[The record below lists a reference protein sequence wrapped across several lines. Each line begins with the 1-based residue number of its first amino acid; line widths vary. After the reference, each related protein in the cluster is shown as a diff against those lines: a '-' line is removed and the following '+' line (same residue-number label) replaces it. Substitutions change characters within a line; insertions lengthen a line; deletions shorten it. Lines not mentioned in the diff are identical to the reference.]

1 MFVFFAG
8 CVVANEARKSEK
20 DAFSRFLHFLSFVRE
35 STFKEEEKKET
46 QMVLLAPSP
55 GRYLL
60 ALLVLSVLVVLPLAL
75 AVTKLKSAPDR
86 LRRRR

>member
-1 MFVFFAG
+1 MK
-8 CVVANEARKSEK
+8 EA
-20 DAFSRFLHFLSFVRE
+20 
-35 STFKEEEKKET
+35 KEEKRGEEKNKT
-46 QMVLLAPSP
+46 KTSLHLFTTLSPHSVDPSTRNTMVLLAPSP

>member
-1 MFVFFAG
+1 MSSLF
-8 CVVANEARKSEK
+8 CSLLLR
-20 DAFSRFLHFLSFVRE
+20 LIE
-35 STFKEEEKKET
+35 SKLNPNT
-46 QMVLLAPSP
+46 MVLLAPSP

>member
-1 MFVFFAG
+1 
-8 CVVANEARKSEK
+8 
-20 DAFSRFLHFLSFVRE
+20 
-35 STFKEEEKKET
+35 
-46 QMVLLAPSP
+46 MVLLAPSP